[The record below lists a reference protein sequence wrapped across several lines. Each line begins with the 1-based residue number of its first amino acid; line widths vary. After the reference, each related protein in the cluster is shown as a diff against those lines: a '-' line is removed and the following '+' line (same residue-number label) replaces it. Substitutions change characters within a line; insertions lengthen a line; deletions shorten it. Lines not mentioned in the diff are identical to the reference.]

1 MSSHI
6 LESINE
12 SCDQLVLLKDGYLSE
27 KKELDGRLNMEE
39 IMKVFKGEEDD

>member
-1 MSSHI
+1 
-6 LESINE
+6 
-12 SCDQLVLLKDGYLSE
+12 LSE